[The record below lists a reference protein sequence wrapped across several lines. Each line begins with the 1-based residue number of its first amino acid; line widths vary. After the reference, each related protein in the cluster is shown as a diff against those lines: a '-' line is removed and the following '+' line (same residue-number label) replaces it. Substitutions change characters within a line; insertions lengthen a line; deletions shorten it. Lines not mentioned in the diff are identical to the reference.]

1 MIITGHQP
9 NYLPYLGFFH
19 KITMCDVFV
28 IVDTVQYVKRGP
40 FGWINRNKIRT
51 PEGWIWLT
59 VPVLSKGKYT
69 QNIIDTMIDNAKPW
83 EHKHWR
89 SINLSYQKAPYFNL
103 YKDFFQKLYE
113 TKWEKL
119 ADLNEAAIKYIIS
132 ALGIKVEITKTSL
145 IEAEGHASGQATG
158 RSAGRLDR
166 SAVADNGTDLII
178 DMCKKLGADTYVH
191 GKHGKDYIDPSKF
204 ADNNIKCIYQE
215 FNHPVYHQVY
225 EPFIPEMSI
234 IDLLFNHGPESL
246 SVLIGSQPKPT

>member
-1 MIITGHQP
+1 MIIAGHQP
-9 NYLPYLGFFH
+9 NYLSYLGFFH

-113 TKWEKL
+113 TKWGKL
-119 ADLNEAAIKYIIS
+119 ADLNEAVIRYIIS

-145 IEAEGHASGQATG
+145 IKAEG
-158 RSAGRLDR
+158 
-166 SAVADNGTDLII
+166 NGTDLII

-246 SVLIGSQPKPT
+246 RILIGAQPKPT